1 MRSYFY
7 PSFSYQP
14 KKHLHFKF
22 SFIFHSTPLPTFKCP
37 EVPKPHCWGLARW
50 YHLSGT
56 SIAGTL
62 WEVGPPNNPHKLKEQ
77 HDRIQPKIVGL
88 FPQSLLCQ
96 HVFLTFQ
103 ITHRKKKVKICTKG
117 FQLSP
122 WKIPEVGIL
131 GIRNFHQQTKAP
143 WGLQPLR
150 IYGNPSPV
158 QAVTFTTH
166 PPYLHLAVALKLGF
180 SRE

>member
-103 ITHRKKKVKICTKG
+103 ITHRKKKKWKSALKASSSPPEKSRKLESLESVTSTSKPRHHEDC
-117 FQLSP
+117 SP
-122 WKIPEVGIL
+122 WGYMAI
-131 GIRNFHQQTKAP
+131 H
-143 WGLQPLR
+143 LQCK
-150 IYGNPSPV
+150 
-158 QAVTFTTH
+158 Q
-166 PPYLHLAVALKLGF
+166 
-180 SRE
+180 